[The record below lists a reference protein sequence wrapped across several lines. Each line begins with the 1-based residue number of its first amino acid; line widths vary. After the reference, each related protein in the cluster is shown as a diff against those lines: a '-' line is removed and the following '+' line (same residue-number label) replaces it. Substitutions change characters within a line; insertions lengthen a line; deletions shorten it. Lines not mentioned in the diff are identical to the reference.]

1 MGIEELFKELGK
13 RVLDSDYSNKRINN
27 DNKEI
32 KIEEEER
39 DKGIKLTKET
49 EKTKKKKKWC

>member
-1 MGIEELFKELGK
+1 VGIEELFKELGK
-13 RVLDSDYSNKRINN
+13 RVLESDYSNKRINN

-39 DKGIKLTKET
+39 EKGVKLTKET